1 MPHYMQ
7 VCVCV
12 FSLNFFLPYTV
23 CVWGG
28 LVAHYTEEQFLYL
41 RAFECM

>member
-12 FSLNFFLPYTV
+12 FSLKFCYHIQYV
-23 CVWGG
+23 CGG
-28 LVAHYTEEQFLYL
+28 RLVAHYTEEQFLYL